1 MPLPEWLARA
11 NRRVT
16 NHVLG
21 PLARHV
27 PPLAIVR
34 HTGRSSGRVY
44 ETPVLAFP
52 QNGRIAIAL
61 TYGPD
66 TDWIANVMAH
76 GGAAIIRRNRERR
89 FVEPTIRR
97 DPDALELMPMLIRPP
112 LRLLRVTNVLVL
124 TEAPQESAGSTAS
137 VTPA

>member
-1 MPLPEWLARA
+1 MPLPAWLARA

-34 HTGRSSGRVY
+34 HTGRSSGRLY

-52 QNGRIAIAL
+52 QDGRIAIAL

-66 TDWIANVMAH
+66 TDWIANVVAH
-76 GGAAIIRRNRERR
+76 GGATIIRRNHEQH
-89 FVEPTIRR
+89 VVQPTIRR
-97 DPDALELMPMLIRPP
+97 DPAALELMPMLIRPP

-124 TEAPQESAGSTAS
+124 TEASPENQ
-137 VTPA
+137 